1 MKLLLNSFLFSAL
14 IVFYSCSKNGGG
26 GGSNVSVAPT
36 NLTITATVN
45 SNNNGS
51 VSFTVSAT
59 NAVSYDFNLDNG
71 VYQSS
76 ATGALTY
83 QYPSA
88 GIYNVTVTAKSVSG
102 LTATK
107 SITVSIV
114 LSGAMSLV
122 WSDEFNTAGTPDPTK
137 WTYDLGAGGWGNNEL
152 EYYTNRLSNV
162 FISNGTLKI
171 VATKESYLGS
181 NYTSARMKTQG
192 LYDYKY
198 GRMDVRAKLPSTL
211 GVWPAIWMLG
221 SDITNVPW
229 PGCGEMDIM
238 EYRVSDLNEIY
249 GTLHY
254 PTEQNPNGDG
264 GTTIVPGVSSGFHTY
279 SLDWSPSTIKIS
291 VDSIPFYTFANSSR
305 LPFNNNF
312 FIILNMAIGGNFA
325 GAVSP
330 SFTSD
335 TLEID
340 YVRVYQ

>member
-1 MKLLLNSFLFSAL
+1 MKFLFKLLAL
-14 IVFYSCSKNGGG
+14 TTLVVFYSCSKG
-26 GGSNVSVAPT
+26 GGSGSATSVAPT
-36 NLTITATVN
+36 NLTVTATVN
-45 SNNNGS
+45 PDNSGN
-51 VSFTVSAT
+51 VSFTASAT
-59 NAVSYDFNLDNG
+59 NAVSYDYSFDNG

-76 ATGALTY
+76 TTGTLTY
-83 QYPSA
+83 KYPTT
-88 GIYNVTVTAKSVSG
+88 GTYTVTVTATSASG

-107 SITVSIV
+107 SITVSIIS
-114 LSGAMSLV
+114 SGAMSLV
-122 WSDEFNTAGTPDPTK
+122 WSDEFNTDGSPDPTK

-152 EYYTNRLSNV
+152 EYYTNRLNNV

-171 VATKESYLGS
+171 VANKESYMGS
-181 NYTSARMKTQG
+181 NYTSSRMKTQG
-192 LYDYKY
+192 LYAYTY

-221 SDITNVPW
+221 SDITNIPW

-238 EYRVSDLNEIY
+238 EYRVSDLNKIY

-264 GTTIVPGVSSGFHTY
+264 SSTIVPGVSIGFHTY
-279 SLDWSPSTIKIS
+279 SVDWSPSTIQIS
-291 VDSIPFYTFANSSR
+291 VDSIPYYTFANSSS